1 LPATKR
7 KRESEAELRR
17 RVREVV
23 KRLRKAYPDA
33 TCALTHESP
42 LQLLVATILSAQCT
56 DARVNMV
63 TPGLF
68 ARYPAAADL
77 AAAERADLEERIR
90 STGFFRNKAKSIQ
103 GAAVKLVSDFGGEVP
118 RTMDELLS
126 LPGVA
131 RKTANVVLGTA
142 FRIGVG
148 FVVDTHVF
156 RLSHRLGFVTG
167 KNPEQVE
174 QELMKIVPQD
184 DWIDFAHIL
193 IHHGRR
199 VCDARKP
206 DCDHC
211 VVAAL
216 CPKIGVVVKKAV
228 AAPAKKSAKAPL
240 KERIAKAARGRAPR

>member
-1 LPATKR
+1 LPLAKPNC
-7 KRESEAELRR
+7 ESEAELRR

-33 TCALTHESP
+33 VCALNHESP

-63 TPGLF
+63 TPNLF
-68 ARYPAAADL
+68 ARYPSVSDL
-77 AAAERADLEERIR
+77 AAASRSDLEEIVR

-103 GAAVKLVSDFGGEVP
+103 GAASKIVSDFGGTVP
-118 RTMDELLS
+118 KTMEELLS

-142 FRIGVG
+142 FRIAVG

-156 RLSHRLGFVTG
+156 RLSHRLGFAKG
-167 KNPEQVE
+167 KNPLEVE
-174 QELMKIVPQD
+174 RELMAVVPRS
-184 DWIDFAHIL
+184 DWIDLAHIL

-199 VCDARKP
+199 VCAARNA
-206 DCDHC
+206 DCENC
-211 VVAAL
+211 VVTSL
-216 CPKIGVVVKKAV
+216 CPKIGVTAKRKPAP
-228 AAPAKKSAKAPL
+228 PAKPKAPL
-240 KERIAKAARGRAPR
+240 RERISKRRSRR